1 MLVSASIP
9 FPAISWWQQTIHHNK
24 VLIDVAENYQKM
36 SFRNRYYIASP
47 QGKLLLS
54 IPLQMGRNQRKPVQ
68 EVRIDY
74 KEKWQARHWKT
85 IVSCY
90 HRSPFFEYFEY
101 LFRSLYEDQYELLH
115 EWNKTG
121 VNLIKEILQLKIN
134 IAETSIYQR
143 QYAGDVTDIRES
155 FVPQA
160 VYNGQV
166 KEYYQVFSDRT
177 GFIPDCSV
185 LDLIFCEGK
194 QSMALLH
201 AIDSKGINTT
211 GL

>member
-9 FPAISWWQQTIHHNK
+9 FPAISWWQQAVHHNE

-54 IPLQMGRNQRKPVQ
+54 IPLQMGRNQRKPVR
-68 EVRIDY
+68 EVKIDY
-74 KEKWQARHWKT
+74 KENWQARHWKT

-90 HRSPFFEYFEY
+90 HRSPFFEYFEC
-101 LFRSLYEDQYELLH
+101 LFRPLYENQYEWLH
-115 EWNKTG
+115 EWNRAG
-121 VNLIKEILQLKIN
+121 ADLIKEILQLKITFS
-134 IAETSIYQR
+134 ETDIYR
-143 QYAGDVTDIRES
+143 KQYAGDITDIRES
-155 FVPQA
+155 FTPQA
-160 VYNGQV
+160 ASNGSG

-194 QSMALLH
+194 QSISLLH
-201 AIDSKGINTT
+201 TID
-211 GL
+211 

>member
-9 FPAISWWQQTIHHNK
+9 FPAIGWWQQAVHHNEI
-24 VLIDVAENYQKM
+24 LIDVAENYQKM

-54 IPLQMGRNQRKPVQ
+54 IPLQMGRNQRKPVG
-68 EVRIDY
+68 EVKIDY

-101 LFRSLYEDQYELLH
+101 LFRPLYENQYEWLH
-115 EWNKTG
+115 GWNRTG
-121 VNLIKEILQLKIN
+121 MDLIKEILQLKIT
-134 IAETSIYQR
+134 ISEMAIYQK

-155 FVPQA
+155 FTPQA
-160 VYNGQV
+160 VCNETGN
-166 KEYYQVFSDRT
+166 EYYQVFSDRT
-177 GFIPDCSV
+177 GFIPGCSV

-194 QSMALLH
+194 QSTALLH
-201 AIDSKGINTT
+201 TIGRQ
-211 GL
+211 